1 MMSHNIVDAASAEAN
16 HSNHPD
22 GAAAGS
28 RSRRFLTDPWSQ
40 GVLTGVLTLIP
51 ARSYPIWLRRSII
64 WGPTVIGAVLPAYL
78 GASPEAHRRFT
89 ERMSR
94 AGQDRAELDDARQAE
109 PERSPQPE
117 QQNRLRGAAVA
128 AVAGGAIGAAL
139 TAAMAVAFWGDEKAE
154 QGLRRLR
161 VPFPRVVMG
170 AAAGAAAWWSV
181 VKENERE
188 RPAADASQ

>member
-1 MMSHNIVDAASAEAN
+1 MMSHSIVDAASAEAN

-28 RSRRFLTDPWSQ
+28 RSRSFLTDPWSQ

-51 ARSYPIWLRRSII
+51 ARSYPVWLRRSII

-78 GASPEAHRRFT
+78 GASPKAHRRFT
-89 ERMSR
+89 EQMSR

-161 VPFPRVVMG
+161 VPFPRAVMG

>member
-1 MMSHNIVDAASAEAN
+1 MMSHSIVDAASAEAN

-22 GAAAGS
+22 DAADS
-28 RSRRFLTDPWSQ
+28 RSRSFLTDPWSQ

-94 AGQDRAELDDARQAE
+94 AGQDRAELDNARQAE

-128 AVAGGAIGAAL
+128 AVAGGAIGAVL

-170 AAAGAAAWWSV
+170 AAAGASAWWSV

-188 RPAADASQ
+188 RPAAYASQ